1 MTGYGKEIQKAGRR
15 ENQGGQDGTPGQW
28 TEALGGRPDGHC
40 PGVAEGKEG
49 KTTERWPEEREG
61 QAKGQQIQASRSAE
75 EQSQE
80 VQDPAATEEADG
92 SGVPEAGQETEPQD

>member
-1 MTGYGKEIQKAGRR
+1 MTGYREEIQGAGRR

-28 TEALGGRPDGHC
+28 TEALGGRPDGHR
-40 PGVAEGKEG
+40 PGVAEG

-75 EQSQE
+75 EQSMYICMYIIRCLS
-80 VQDPAATEEADG
+80 TRKL
-92 SGVPEAGQETEPQD
+92 